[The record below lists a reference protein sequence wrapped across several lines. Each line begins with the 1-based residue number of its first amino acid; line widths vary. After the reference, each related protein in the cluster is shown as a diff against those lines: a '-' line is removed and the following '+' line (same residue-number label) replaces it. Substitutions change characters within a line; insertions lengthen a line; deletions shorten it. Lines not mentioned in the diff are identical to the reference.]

1 MLFDENAKEK
11 IEDFYNRR
19 EEMERLK
26 KGISEGRRII
36 LVLGIR
42 RIGKSSLV
50 KVTLNSMN
58 VPYIYFDVRE
68 VYIKYNYIT
77 SYGLYYALEE
87 EFNKIVKSSIWSK
100 IVDYLKR
107 VRGVKVLGTGME
119 VEVEFSKYLKN
130 IEPLLPQLFNA
141 LNDWAKDNEKKVVVV
156 FDEAQYLRYSKI
168 NFRSLL
174 AYVYDN
180 LSCVTVVLTGSE
192 VGLLHDLLRVNEPD
206 SELYG
211 RYMYEITLR
220 KFSREQSIDFLVK
233 GFHEYNITPP
243 MDVIEEAV
251 YKLDGIVGWLVTFG
265 RICVDKG
272 VSRDA
277 IEETFVKGV
286 KQVSREL
293 KELYRRSIR
302 YRLILEAIAYGH
314 KTWSNIKRYLTA
326 RELKPIHDSI
336 LYSLLVTLQKMGIIE
351 KEATKEGE
359 IIYKIVDPVVE
370 YTIKRGIT

>member
-1 MLFDENAKEK
+1 MT
-11 IEDFYNRR
+11 
-19 EEMERLK
+19 
-26 KGISEGRRII
+26 G
-36 LVLGIR
+36 
-42 RIGKSSLV
+42 
-50 KVTLNSMN
+50 
-58 VPYIYFDVRE
+58 
-68 VYIKYNYIT
+68 
-77 SYGLYYALEE
+77 YGLYYALEE
-87 EFNKIVKSSIWSK
+87 EFNRVIRSSVWSK
-100 IVDYLKR
+100 VVDYLKR
-107 VRGVKVLGTGME
+107 IRGVQVLGTGVNLE
-119 VEVEFSKYLKN
+119 VKFTRYLRN
-130 IEPLLPQLFNA
+130 IEPLLPQLLST
-141 LNDWAKDNEKKVVVV
+141 LNDWAKDKGRRAVIV
-156 FDEAQYLRYSKI
+156 FDEAQYLRYSRI

-180 LSCVTVVLTGSE
+180 LPCVTVVLTGSE

-211 RYMYEITLR
+211 RCMYEITLR

-251 YKLDGIVGWLVTFG
+251 YKLDGIVGWLVTFD

-336 LYSLLVTLQKMGIIE
+336 LYSLFICF
-351 KEATKEGE
+351 
-359 IIYKIVDPVVE
+359 YIVCHWLTYYAHPSLGGCPTTHGV
-370 YTIKRGIT
+370 GLGF